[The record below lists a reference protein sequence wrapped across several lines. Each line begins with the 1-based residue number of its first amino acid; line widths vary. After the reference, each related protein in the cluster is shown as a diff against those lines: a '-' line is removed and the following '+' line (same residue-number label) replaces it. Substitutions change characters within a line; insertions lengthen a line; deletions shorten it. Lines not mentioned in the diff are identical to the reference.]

1 MAQRPD
7 GKPAATERVVFTRP
21 AAERI
26 SKVVRTVE
34 AGDRRSNGL
43 SFGVQAEAP
52 LSFKVATFTG
62 SWETGTYKTVTL
74 SGSTNTASVY
84 NWCNAFDSGNAS
96 SAVTQTVIFA
106 KAGGTNSAIEMP
118 LSSGSQYRMAYY
130 TATSDWLSIGFTSA
144 TTGSSGRTIQFAFP
158 TSGTATAV
166 AVNHFALLPK
176 KSTVTTAATR
186 RVGVVL
192 EAGVWRVVAS
202 EC

>member
-1 MAQRPD
+1 MARQRPRD
-7 GKPAATERVVFTRP
+7 PVQFTRES
-21 AAERI
+21 AERI
-26 SKVVRTVE
+26 ANVVR
-34 AGDRRSNGL
+34 A
-43 SFGVQAEAP
+43 AETAP
-52 LSFKVATFTG
+52 APASPLRFDDPPPADFRLKLGTFTG

-118 LSSGSQYRMAYY
+118 FSSGSQYRMAYY